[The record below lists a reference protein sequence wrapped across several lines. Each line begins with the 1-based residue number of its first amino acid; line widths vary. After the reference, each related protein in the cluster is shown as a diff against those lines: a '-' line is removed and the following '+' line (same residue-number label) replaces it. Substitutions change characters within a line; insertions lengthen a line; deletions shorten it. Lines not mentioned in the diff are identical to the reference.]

1 MITAIWLTLLTRYY
15 FAILFDFWKVIL
27 EHYNRALAAP
37 QSLIVESI
45 IEKEILTSPESVQIQ
60 SKIADLLSGSNSV
73 ILFDEGKYFII
84 WS

>member
-1 MITAIWLTLLTRYY
+1 
-15 FAILFDFWKVIL
+15 
-27 EHYNRALAAP
+27 
-37 QSLIVESI
+37 LIVESI

-84 WS
+84 